1 MFTCILLA
9 IDGSTHSEI
18 ATRYACDL
26 ANRYQARV
34 YVLYAY
40 APIPE
45 WVGYSESSALIARR
59 TQAGEEILDKAI
71 ATLREAG
78 VEAEPEL
85 MEGPAAEAILAVA
98 RTLECDLIVMAS
110 RGRGQM
116 KELLLGSVSHK
127 VVSHAPCPVLITR

>member
-9 IDGSTHSEI
+9 TDGSPHSEV

-26 ANRYQARV
+26 ASRYQARV
-34 YVLYAY
+34 YVVYAY

-45 WVGYSESSALIARR
+45 WLGYSESSALIAQR
-59 TQAGEEILDKAI
+59 TQVGQDILGKAM

-78 VEAEPEL
+78 IEAESEL
-85 MEGPAAEAILAVA
+85 LEGPAAEAILSVA
-98 RTLECDLIVMAS
+98 RTRGCDLIVMAS
-110 RGRGQM
+110 RGQGQM

-127 VVSHAPCPVLITR
+127 VVSHAPCPVLVTR